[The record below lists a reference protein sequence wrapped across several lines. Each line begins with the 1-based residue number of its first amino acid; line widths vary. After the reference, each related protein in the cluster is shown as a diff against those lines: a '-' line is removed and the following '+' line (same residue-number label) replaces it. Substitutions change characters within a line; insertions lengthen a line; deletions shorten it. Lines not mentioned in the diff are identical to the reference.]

1 MDLQKSAQLA
11 AFIHDLTLPG
21 RVSQNF
27 QTHPEETR
35 AGQKVWDIQQLDQA
49 HRNGKCRQSCGGGMF
64 LSLPL
69 SHSENLCALM
79 ASPLLQTPARAAP
92 GARPGRNERSAEV
105 FSPRRAASS
114 GAGFASE
121 NLSAP
126 VAAPWLQTLA
136 STARGVRLPNRA
148 QERRGFWDS
157 KVCVLI
163 ILNAPPETA
172 TRRPRLLV
180 FPVSR
185 LRPWRSLQGGRGLKP
200 QSCSGGLFMRG
211 ATW

>member
-69 SHSENLCALM
+69 SHSVSLCPALTW
-79 ASPLLQTPARAAP
+79 SET
-92 GARPGRNERSAEV
+92 RSL
-105 FSPRRAASS
+105 S
-114 GAGFASE
+114 G
-121 NLSAP
+121 SAC
-126 VAAPWLQTLA
+126 
-136 STARGVRLPNRA
+136 N
-148 QERRGFWDS
+148 
-157 KVCVLI
+157 
-163 ILNAPPETA
+163 NAPP
-172 TRRPRLLV
+172 PRVLACLQLLAGNYSAMQCLARFCLGLSNSVLVHYSITLFWPRMQEHFPTSQLRLPAAALLLFWSARFCFGMSGSLLV
-180 FPVSR
+180 
-185 LRPWRSLQGGRGLKP
+185 
-200 QSCSGGLFMRG
+200 
-211 ATW
+211 

>member
-69 SHSENLCALM
+69 SHSVSLCPALTWSETRSLSGSACNNAPPPRVLACLQLLAGNYSAMQCLAGFASENLCALM

-105 FSPRRAASS
+105 FSPRRAASLY
-114 GAGFASE
+114 
-121 NLSAP
+121 N
-126 VAAPWLQTLA
+126 
-136 STARGVRLPNRA
+136 
-148 QERRGFWDS
+148 
-157 KVCVLI
+157 
-163 ILNAPPETA
+163 
-172 TRRPRLLV
+172 TRR
-180 FPVSR
+180 F
-185 LRPWRSLQGGRGLKP
+185 PWRWPHGRPASWFPELAGCVRGGISRGE
-200 QSCSGGLFMRG
+200 GG
-211 ATW
+211 

>member
-105 FSPRRAASS
+105 FSPRRAASLY
-114 GAGFASE
+114 
-121 NLSAP
+121 N
-126 VAAPWLQTLA
+126 
-136 STARGVRLPNRA
+136 
-148 QERRGFWDS
+148 
-157 KVCVLI
+157 
-163 ILNAPPETA
+163 
-172 TRRPRLLV
+172 TRR
-180 FPVSR
+180 FPWRWPHGRPASWFPELAGCVRGGVSR
-185 LRPWRSLQGGRGLKP
+185 GEGG
-200 QSCSGGLFMRG
+200 
-211 ATW
+211 